1 MTSARATPPTEH
13 IDMVAP
19 PVSLERLLRE
29 RDQLFLLH
37 EALADIERAR
47 TLADRLRILVHA
59 MQRMGYGRVDT
70 VDGYVMPAEANV
82 VALISNS
89 AFLDSD
95 ELIVPLRAV
104 DGATVA
110 TLVLGDP
117 SEGGVPSLGQVRTVE
132 LFAQQAAS
140 IIENARLY
148 EQSQRERGRGEAI
161 ADIARAV
168 SGSLRL
174 TDVMQLSLRH
184 TVALLRTEG
193 ATLGLLR
200 DEQIMIVAGIG
211 AGDVL
216 VGAPVPLHS
225 SVTGR
230 AIRERRTII
239 CNDANVPEAYGPTRI
254 AANVERTLVAPLFSS
269 TGAIG
274 ALAIINRSAEFTQDD
289 AEVLQRLADQVAVA
303 VSNARLYEEAQ
314 EAAERYRR
322 AIEDERRARDAV
334 GQSEARYR
342 NLFETATD
350 AIYTLDGHGSFTSVN
365 EATCLLAGRTRE
377 ELLGRSPLPLLAS
390 GDLAAVKE
398 HFKSALAGAARRYEC
413 YFVRT
418 DGTRRLASVTNTPIR
433 HASQVIGILGVARDI
448 TDERERAQ
456 ALERSEA
463 RYTRLVESAS
473 DAIFTVGTDGVM
485 TSANRSLERSSGKP
499 RVDLIGHPFTDL
511 IDSRDQGAA
520 SQAIVD
526 SLGGSRRRV
535 ELRYPAP
542 DGELRLCSLTL
553 TPLVEGTAI
562 AGALGIVRDVTDEK
576 RLTEQLMQQEK
587 LAAVGQLVSGVAHE
601 LNNPLAS
608 VMAFAQLLLAAPPG
622 AQHDKRA
629 IDAINQEAKRAA
641 KIVSNLL
648 TFARQHQPE
657 RTITDLNR
665 VVEDTLELRRYAL
678 RIAQVEIE
686 NRLDP
691 SLPITWA
698 DPFQL
703 QQVVLNLITNAEH
716 ALSNWDGS
724 RRITLSTG
732 QEGDF
737 IVLRIADSG
746 PGIPTEHLSRIFN
759 PFFTTKPVGEG
770 TGLGLS
776 ISDGIV
782 REHGGRIR
790 AESRVGRGATFV
802 IELPYTPPPTYEPPL
817 ADGTEPAHSS
827 VRRLLVVDDEPT
839 IRNAISTYFRSLGH
853 IVDAVGTGREAVV
866 RVTATDYDAL
876 LLDLR
881 LPDITGAEV
890 LHELEVLRRAPQ
902 RVVFITGDTQSESS
916 RRALEVTGRPVVSK
930 PFLLDELAA
939 VVLAEAPL

>member
-1 MTSARATPPTEH
+1 
-13 IDMVAP
+13 
-19 PVSLERLLRE
+19 
-29 RDQLFLLH
+29 
-37 EALADIERAR
+37 
-47 TLADRLRILVHA
+47 
-59 MQRMGYGRVDT
+59 
-70 VDGYVMPAEANV
+70 
-82 VALISNS
+82 
-89 AFLDSD
+89 
-95 ELIVPLRAV
+95 
-104 DGATVA
+104 
-110 TLVLGDP
+110 
-117 SEGGVPSLGQVRTVE
+117 
-132 LFAQQAAS
+132 
-140 IIENARLY
+140 
-148 EQSQRERGRGEAI
+148 
-161 ADIARAV
+161 
-168 SGSLRL
+168 
-174 TDVMQLSLRH
+174 
-184 TVALLRTEG
+184 
-193 ATLGLLR
+193 
-200 DEQIMIVAGIG
+200 
-211 AGDVL
+211 
-216 VGAPVPLHS
+216 
-225 SVTGR
+225 
-230 AIRERRTII
+230 
-239 CNDANVPEAYGPTRI
+239 
-254 AANVERTLVAPLFSS
+254 
-269 TGAIG
+269 
-274 ALAIINRSAEFTQDD
+274 
-289 AEVLQRLADQVAVA
+289 
-303 VSNARLYEEAQ
+303 
-314 EAAERYRR
+314 
-322 AIEDERRARDAV
+322 
-334 GQSEARYR
+334 
-342 NLFETATD
+342 
-350 AIYTLDGHGSFTSVN
+350 
-365 EATCLLAGRTRE
+365 
-377 ELLGRSPLPLLAS
+377 
-390 GDLAAVKE
+390 
-398 HFKSALAGAARRYEC
+398 
-413 YFVRT
+413 
-418 DGTRRLASVTNTPIR
+418 
-433 HASQVIGILGVARDI
+433 
-448 TDERERAQ
+448 
-456 ALERSEA
+456 
-463 RYTRLVESAS
+463 
-473 DAIFTVGTDGVM
+473 
-485 TSANRSLERSSGKP
+485 
-499 RVDLIGHPFTDL
+499 
-511 IDSRDQGAA
+511 
-520 SQAIVD
+520 
-526 SLGGSRRRV
+526 V

>member
-1 MTSARATPPTEH
+1 VTSTRATPP
-13 IDMVAP
+13 IDLLAP

-29 RDQLFLLH
+29 RDQLFLMH
-37 EALADIERAR
+37 EALAEIERAR
-47 TLADRLRILVHA
+47 TLGDRLRILVQA
-59 MQRMGYGRVDT
+59 IQRMGYGRVET
-70 VDGYVMPAEANV
+70 IDGYDVPTRANV
-82 VALISNS
+82 VALISSS
-89 AFLDSD
+89 AFLDTN

-117 SEGGVPSLGQVRTVE
+117 SEEGVPSLGHVRTVE
-132 LFAQQAAS
+132 LFAQQVAS
-140 IIENARLY
+140 MIENARLY
-148 EQSQRERGRGEAI
+148 DESQRERGRGEAI

-174 TDVMQLSLRH
+174 SDVMQLSLRH
-184 TVALLRTEG
+184 AVALLRTEG

-200 DEQIMIVAGIG
+200 DDQIMVVAGIG

-216 VGAPVPLHS
+216 VGAPVPLNA
-225 SVTGR
+225 SVSGR
-230 AIRERRTII
+230 AIRERHAII
-239 CNDANVPEAYGPTRI
+239 CNDANIPEAYAPTRI

-269 TGAIG
+269 AGAIG
-274 ALAIINRSAEFTQDD
+274 ALSVINRTTEFTEDD
-289 AEVLQRLADQVAVA
+289 AEVLQRLADQAAVA

-314 EAAERYRR
+314 AAAERYRR
-322 AIEDERRARDAV
+322 AVEDERRARDAV
-334 GQSEARYR
+334 AQSEARYR

-350 AIYTLDGHGSFTSVN
+350 AIYTLDAHGSFTSVN
-365 EATCLLAGRTRE
+365 EATCLLAGRPRE
-377 ELLGRSPLPLLAS
+377 DLLGRSPLPLLANS
-390 GDLAAVKE
+390 DLGPVKE
-398 HFKSALAGAARRYEC
+398 HFKSALAGNARRYEC
-413 YFVRT
+413 HFVRA

-433 HASQVIGILGVARDI
+433 HGSQVIGILGVARDI

-473 DAIFTVGTDGVM
+473 DAIFTVGSDGM
-485 TSANRSLERSSGKP
+485 LTSANRSLERSSGKP
-499 RVDLIGHPFTDL
+499 RAELLGRPFSDF
-511 IDSRDQGAA
+511 IDSRDQAA
-520 SQAIVD
+520 TAQAIAD
-526 SLGGSRRRV
+526 ALKGSRRRV

-542 DGELRLCSLTL
+542 DGEVRLCSLTL
-553 TPLVEGTAI
+553 TPLTEARAVT
-562 AGALGIVRDVTDEK
+562 GALGIVRDVTDEK
-576 RLTEQLMQQEK
+576 RLTEQLLQQEK

-657 RTITDLNR
+657 RTVADLNR

-678 RIAQVEIE
+678 RIAQVEID
-686 NRLDP
+686 NQLDP
-691 SLPITWA
+691 NLPITWA

-716 ALSNWDGS
+716 ALSSWEGP
-724 RRITLSTG
+724 RRITLAT
-732 QEGDF
+732 ERMGDL
-737 IVLRIADSG
+737 IVLRVADTG
-746 PGIPTEHLSRIFN
+746 PGIAPEHLSRIFN

-776 ISDGIV
+776 ISDGII

-790 AESRVGRGATFV
+790 AESRVGRGATFI
-802 IELPYTPPPTYEPPL
+802 IELPYTTPPSDDPP
-817 ADGTEPAHSS
+817 AVDESVPAATITS
-827 VRRLLVVDDEPT
+827 RILVVDDEPT
-839 IRNAISTYFRSLGH
+839 IRNAIATYFRSMGH
-853 IVDAVGTGREAVV
+853 AVETAGSGREAVT
-866 RVTATDYDAL
+866 RVTAGDYDAL
-876 LLDLR
+876 ILDLR
-881 LPDITGAEV
+881 LPDITGAEA
-890 LHELEVLRRAPQ
+890 LRELEVLGRVPD

-916 RRALEVTGRPVVSK
+916 RRALEATHRPVISK